1 VLTIPPSPDNSA
13 VVIEIDQ
20 KDPQWHSRLIWGF
33 ACLRSQG
40 DTPNYLAEGSGVY
53 VRELEVE

>member
-1 VLTIPPSPDNSA
+1 